1 MSNLS
6 SGKYAKFISDR
17 TGQEF
22 PYSEMVIEWNGA
34 RVHISEF
41 EKKHPQLDPKPHSAD
56 AQGLLNARPDRTEP
70 EVARILTLNPF
81 KITNGSTTVTVF
93 EENHGRSTSDTVRF
107 RNAEGSLGLT
117 STDLNKSVGFTI
129 ARVDANYYT
138 FTAAGTA
145 TASTNIGG
153 GSVSAGPVT
162 LTP

>member
-17 TGQEF
+17 SGQEF
-22 PYSEMVIEWNGA
+22 PYSEMVIECNGA

-41 EKKHPQLDPKPHSAD
+41 EKKHPQLEPKPHSAD
-56 AQGLLNARPDRTEP
+56 PQGLLNARPDRTEP
-70 EVARILTLNPF
+70 AVARVLTLNPL
-81 KITNGSTTVTVF
+81 KLTNGSTTVTVF

-129 ARVDANYYT
+129 ARVDANNYT

-145 TASTNIGG
+145 TANSNIGG
-153 GSVSAGPVT
+153 GSVSVGPVT

>member
-1 MSNLS
+1 
-6 SGKYAKFISDR
+6 
-17 TGQEF
+17 
-22 PYSEMVIEWNGA
+22 MVIEWNGA

-41 EKKHPQLDPKPHSAD
+41 EKKHPQLEPKSHSAD

-70 EVARILTLNPF
+70 EVARVLTLNPF

-107 RNAEGSLGLT
+107 RNSEGSLGLT
-117 STDLNKSVGFTI
+117 SADLNKSAGFTI
-129 ARVDANYYT
+129 TKVDANNYT

>member
-1 MSNLS
+1 MALS
-6 SGKYAKFISDR
+6 SGKFAKFISDR
-17 TGQEF
+17 SGLEF

-41 EKKHPQLDPKPHSAD
+41 ERKHPQLEPRAYSAD
-56 AQGLLNARPDRTEP
+56 AQGLLNARPARTEP
-70 EVARILTLNPF
+70 AVARTLTLNPF
-81 KITNGSTTVTVF
+81 KITNSSTTISVF

-107 RNAEGSLGLT
+107 RNAEGSFGIA
-117 STDLNKSVGFTI
+117 STDINKSAGFTI
-129 ARVDANYYT
+129 TRVDANNYT

-162 LTP
+162 LSA

>member
-1 MSNLS
+1 MALS
-6 SGKYAKFISDR
+6 SGKYAKFISDSS
-17 TGQEF
+17 GQEF
-22 PYSEMVIEWNGA
+22 QYSEMVIEWNGA

-41 EKKHPQLDPKPHSAD
+41 EKKHPQLEPKPHSAD

-70 EVARILTLNPF
+70 AVARVLTLNPF
-81 KITNGSTTVTVF
+81 KITNSSTTVSVF

-117 STDLNKSVGFTI
+117 SADLNKSVGFTI
-129 ARVDANYYT
+129 TRVDANNYT

-162 LTP
+162 LSA

>member
-6 SGKYAKFISDR
+6 AGKYAKFISDR
-17 TGQEF
+17 SGQEF

-34 RVHISEF
+34 RVHVSEF
-41 EKKHPQLDPKPHSAD
+41 EKKHPQLEPKPHSAD

-70 EVARILTLNPF
+70 AVARVITLNPF
-81 KITNGSTTVTVF
+81 KLTNGSQVVNVF

-107 RNAEGSLGLT
+107 RNGEGSFGIT
-117 STDLNKSVGFTI
+117 SADINKSVGFTI
-129 ARVDANYYT
+129 TKVDDNNYR

-153 GSVSAGPVT
+153 GSLSAGPVT
-162 LTP
+162 LSP

>member
-1 MSNLS
+1 MALS
-6 SGKYAKFISDR
+6 SGKFAKFISDGS
-17 TGQEF
+17 GQEF

-41 EKKHPQLDPKPHSAD
+41 EKKHPQLEPKPHSAD

-70 EVARILTLNPF
+70 AVARVLTLNPF
-81 KITNGSTTVTVF
+81 KITNSSTTVTVF

-107 RNAEGSLGLT
+107 RNAEGSFGLT
-117 STDLNKSVGFTI
+117 SADINKSVGFTI
-129 ARVDANYYT
+129 TRVDANNYT

-162 LTP
+162 LSA